1 MRQTLSNF
9 KQRKLK
15 RLFVSQF
22 YSKADKIYSA
32 WIDSAVGLYYD
43 KVIKGKPV
51 RVYRKPPNTIAIRDM
66 VEQVIGRPASNE
78 PVNQTNIKTDSMI
91 FNILRGGAKDKRK
104 LIEVTT
110 VSNETTTDEISNN
123 ESNISLPSLTTPTFE
138 SSSEIRKDFGNEHAS
153 ASIKKPRGFQKGVY
167 YGNKYGKKKKITLPE
182 ASPENLIFT
191 DVFNNS
197 LTEKKE

>member
-43 KVIKGKPV
+43 KVIDGKPV

-66 VEQVIGRPASNE
+66 VEQVIGRPASND
-78 PVNQTNIKTDSMI
+78 PVNQTNIKTDSLI

-104 LIEVTT
+104 LVEVTP
-110 VSNETTTDEISNN
+110 VSHETTTDEISND
-123 ESNISLPSLTTPTFE
+123 ESNISLPSLTTPIFE
-138 SSSEIRKDFGNEHAS
+138 SSSSETSVTLKSPTEIRKDFGNEHAS

-167 YGNKYGKKKKITLPE
+167 YGNRYGKKKK
-182 ASPENLIFT
+182 PENSISVSGQET
-191 DVFNNS
+191 
-197 LTEKKE
+197 K